1 MHEFAHDAAGVGC
14 GCVTDAADDE
24 AAIVVGEVDEAGQ
37 RDDPRE
43 PVCECGIERFN
54 TVVAR
59 VVVSLRIGGRIG
71 RGPSIAQRRD
81 VDALDAAFVND
92 RKEFVR
98 DVGDGE
104 SGEIVELQDARV
116 VVAQRELKRVRES
129 LQPQRF
135 RGAVIADE
143 QQRLFGGEG
152 GEERGFE
159 RVVADDASVVRFS
172 GRI

>member
-1 MHEFAHDAAGVGC
+1 M
-14 GCVTDAADDE
+14 
-24 AAIVVGEVDEAGQ
+24 
-37 RDDPRE
+37 
-43 PVCECGIERFN
+43 
-54 TVVAR
+54 
-59 VVVSLRIGGRIG
+59 
-71 RGPSIAQRRD
+71 
-81 VDALDAAFVND
+81 ND

-116 VVAQRELKRVRES
+116 VVAQRELQRVRES

-152 GEERGFE
+152 GEGGEERGFE
-159 RVVADDASVVRFS
+159 RVVADDAERA
-172 GRI
+172 